1 MLTGFVNHNL
11 PQKYTFIQVQ
21 KLKSGDTFVNKT
33 LIIILKKPKFTFNK
47 FQGLNN
53 LNFNDG
59 FDSNEGVD
67 NELSLVSNGVEVVMI
82 KKSFYIEN
90 ANDLVKKC
98 IRNKVD
104 SLPNKTEL
112 KEKLDVFN
120 SWKLYKSKTFDD
132 IKNIRLKSGLRKY

>member
-1 MLTGFVNHNL
+1 MKIFL
-11 PQKYTFIQVQ
+11 
-21 KLKSGDTFVNKT
+21 
-33 LIIILKKPKFTFNK
+33 
-47 FQGLNN
+47 FQGLNT

-59 FDSNEGVD
+59 FGANYDSD
-67 NELSLVSNGVEVVMI
+67 NELSLVSNGVEMILI

-98 IRNKVD
+98 IRTKVD

-112 KEKLDVFN
+112 KEKLDVIN

-132 IKNIRLKSGLRKY
+132 IKSIRLKSGVKKYF